1 LGLLINNLGLARGQR
16 DSGMSDLLQTL
27 LAERDYLVADGA
39 TGTNLFEA
47 GLMTGDSPE
56 LWNEEY
62 PDRIAELHRS
72 MVEAGADIILANTF
86 GCNRYR
92 MALHG
97 AQGRVTP
104 LNVAGARIA
113 RDVADAAGRPVVV
126 AGSMGPTGEIY
137 QPVGPLS
144 IADGSDA
151 FAEQAR
157 ALADGGVDV
166 LWIET
171 MSGKEEL
178 EAAVAGAAVT
188 GLPIVATMT
197 FDTNGFTMMG
207 LAPDAA
213 IQFAHT
219 LDTDLAAFGSN
230 CGIGPA
236 ALVDSVLGISGAA
249 SAGDV
254 VVAKGNCG
262 IPEYHDGHIHYSPRR
277 RRAHHRRLLRHLA
290 DASAGNDRGAGGP
303 RAGPAPRPRRYRGE
317 TGPAGG
323 RRGCLGA
330 RRRIIGTP
338 PKPPPAGLGFDSP
351 LRTIVCSGIRQPAA
365 VLKFRYRRSAFPTKS
380 LMFSSTSAFSRCSEP
395 GPSVDSSACL

>member
-1 LGLLINNLGLARGQR
+1 
-16 DSGMSDLLQTL
+16 MSDLLTTL
-27 LAERDYLVADGA
+27 LGERDYLVADGA

-56 LWNEEY
+56 LWNVDH
-62 PDRIAELHRS
+62 PDRILALHKG
-72 MVEAGADIILANTF
+72 MIEAGADIVLTNTF

-97 AQGRVTP
+97 AEARVAE
-104 LNVAGARIA
+104 LNIAGARIA
-113 RDVADAAGRPVVV
+113 REAANAAGRPVVV

-144 IADGSDA
+144 IEDGTAA

-157 ALADGGVDV
+157 ALAEGGVDV

-178 EAAVAGAAVT
+178 EAAVAGAATT

-197 FDTNGFTMMG
+197 FDTNGRTMMG

-213 IQFAHT
+213 IRFAHT
-219 LDTDLAAFGSN
+219 LDAGLAAFGSN

-249 SAGDV
+249 DAGDV
-254 VVAKGNCG
+254 IVAKGNCG
-262 IPEYHDGHIHYSPRR
+262 IPQYHDGHIHYSGTPEIMADYARLARDAGARIIGGCCGTSPVHLKAVVNALKGYEPGPRPSRADIEAKLGKFTAGADALERAANAGERRQSRR
-277 RRAHHRRLLRHLA
+277 RR
-290 DASAGNDRGAGGP
+290 G
-303 RAGPAPRPRRYRGE
+303 
-317 TGPAGG
+317 
-323 RRGCLGA
+323 
-330 RRRIIGTP
+330 
-338 PKPPPAGLGFDSP
+338 
-351 LRTIVCSGIRQPAA
+351 
-365 VLKFRYRRSAFPTKS
+365 
-380 LMFSSTSAFSRCSEP
+380 
-395 GPSVDSSACL
+395 

>member
-1 LGLLINNLGLARGQR
+1 
-16 DSGMSDLLQTL
+16 MSDLLHSL

-56 LWNEEY
+56 LWNIDH
-62 PDRIAELHRS
+62 PDRIADLHRG
-72 MVEAGADIILANTF
+72 MAEAGADIILTNTF

-97 AQGRVTP
+97 AQDRVAE

-113 RDVADAAGRPVVV
+113 REVADAAGRPVVV

-144 IADGSDA
+144 IEDGREA

-157 ALADGGVDV
+157 ALAEGGVDV

-178 EAAVAGAAVT
+178 EAAVMGAAVT

-197 FDTNGFTMMG
+197 FDTNGHTMMG

-213 IQFAHT
+213 IEFAHT
-219 LDTDLAAFGSN
+219 LDAGLAAFGSN

-249 SAGDV
+249 NADDV

-262 IPEYHDGHIHYSPRR
+262 IPEYHDGHIHYSGTPEIMANYARLARDAGARIIGGCCGTSPVHLRAIVEALDGYEPGPRPERADIEAKLGKLAAGADALEQAAAATERRRSRR
-277 RRAHHRRLLRHLA
+277 RR
-290 DASAGNDRGAGGP
+290 G
-303 RAGPAPRPRRYRGE
+303 
-317 TGPAGG
+317 
-323 RRGCLGA
+323 
-330 RRRIIGTP
+330 
-338 PKPPPAGLGFDSP
+338 
-351 LRTIVCSGIRQPAA
+351 
-365 VLKFRYRRSAFPTKS
+365 
-380 LMFSSTSAFSRCSEP
+380 
-395 GPSVDSSACL
+395 

>member
-1 LGLLINNLGLARGQR
+1 
-16 DSGMSDLLQTL
+16 MSDLLHTL

-56 LWNEEY
+56 LWNIDH
-62 PDRIAELHRS
+62 PDRIAALHRG
-72 MVEAGADIILANTF
+72 MAGAGADIILTNTF

-92 MALHG
+92 MMLHG
-97 AQGRVTP
+97 AQDRVAE
-104 LNVAGARIA
+104 LNIAGAKIA
-113 RDVADAAGRPVVV
+113 REVADAAGRPVIV

-144 IADGSDA
+144 IEDGREA

-157 ALADGGVDV
+157 ALAEGGVDV

-178 EAAVAGAAVT
+178 KAAVAGAAVT

-197 FDTNGFTMMG
+197 FDTNGHTMMG

-219 LDTDLAAFGSN
+219 LDTGLAAFGSN
-230 CGIGPA
+230 CGIGPS

-249 SAGDV
+249 DEGDV
-254 VVAKGNCG
+254 IVAKGNCG
-262 IPEYHDGHIHYSPRR
+262 IPEYHDGHIHYSGTPEIMADYARLARDAGARIIGGCCGTSPVHLRAIVEALDGYEPGPRPGRADIEAKLGALAAGSEALQRAADSTERRRSRR
-277 RRAHHRRLLRHLA
+277 RR
-290 DASAGNDRGAGGP
+290 G
-303 RAGPAPRPRRYRGE
+303 
-317 TGPAGG
+317 
-323 RRGCLGA
+323 
-330 RRRIIGTP
+330 
-338 PKPPPAGLGFDSP
+338 
-351 LRTIVCSGIRQPAA
+351 
-365 VLKFRYRRSAFPTKS
+365 
-380 LMFSSTSAFSRCSEP
+380 
-395 GPSVDSSACL
+395 

>member
-1 LGLLINNLGLARGQR
+1 
-16 DSGMSDLLQTL
+16 MSDLLHTL

-56 LWNEEY
+56 LWNIDH
-62 PDRIAELHRS
+62 PDRIAALHS
-72 MVEAGADIILANTF
+72 GMVEAGADIILTNTF

-92 MALHG
+92 MMLHG
-97 AQGRVTP
+97 AQDRVTE
-104 LNVAGARIA
+104 LNIAGARIA
-113 RDVADAAGRPVVV
+113 REVADAAGRPVVV

-137 QPVGPLS
+137 QPVGTLS
-144 IADGSDA
+144 IEDGREA

-157 ALADGGVDV
+157 ALAEGGVDV

-178 EAAVAGAAVT
+178 EAAVAGASVT

-197 FDTNGFTMMG
+197 FDTNGRTMMG

-219 LDTDLAAFGSN
+219 LDAGLVAFGSN

-249 SAGDV
+249 NEGDV
-254 VVAKGNCG
+254 IVAKGNCG
-262 IPEYHDGHIHYSPRR
+262 IPQYHDGHIHYSGTPEIMADYARLARDAGARIIGGCCGTSPIHLRAIVKALKDYQPGPRPGRGEIEAKLGKLAAGADALARAAESTERRQSRR
-277 RRAHHRRLLRHLA
+277 RR
-290 DASAGNDRGAGGP
+290 S
-303 RAGPAPRPRRYRGE
+303 
-317 TGPAGG
+317 
-323 RRGCLGA
+323 
-330 RRRIIGTP
+330 
-338 PKPPPAGLGFDSP
+338 
-351 LRTIVCSGIRQPAA
+351 
-365 VLKFRYRRSAFPTKS
+365 
-380 LMFSSTSAFSRCSEP
+380 
-395 GPSVDSSACL
+395 

>member
-1 LGLLINNLGLARGQR
+1 
-16 DSGMSDLLQTL
+16 MSDLLHTL

-56 LWNEEY
+56 LWNVDH
-62 PDRIAELHRS
+62 PDRIAALHQG
-72 MVEAGADIILANTF
+72 MVDAGADIVLTNTF

-92 MALHG
+92 MMLHG
-97 AQGRVTP
+97 AETRVVE
-104 LNVAGARIA
+104 LNLAAAKIA
-113 RDVADAAGRPVVV
+113 REVADAAGRPVVV

-144 IADGSDA
+144 IEDGREA

-157 ALADGGVDV
+157 ALAEGGVDV

-197 FDTNGFTMMG
+197 FDTNGHTMMG

-219 LDTDLAAFGSN
+219 LDAGLAAFGSN

-249 SAGDV
+249 DEGDII
-254 VVAKGNCG
+254 VAKGNCG
-262 IPEYHDGHIHYSPRR
+262 IPQYLDGRIHYTGTPEVMADYARLARDAGARIIGGCCGTSPVHLRAVVEALKDYTPGPRPNRDDIEAKLGALTAGADALERAAESTERRKSRR
-277 RRAHHRRLLRHLA
+277 RR
-290 DASAGNDRGAGGP
+290 G
-303 RAGPAPRPRRYRGE
+303 
-317 TGPAGG
+317 
-323 RRGCLGA
+323 
-330 RRRIIGTP
+330 
-338 PKPPPAGLGFDSP
+338 
-351 LRTIVCSGIRQPAA
+351 
-365 VLKFRYRRSAFPTKS
+365 
-380 LMFSSTSAFSRCSEP
+380 
-395 GPSVDSSACL
+395 

>member
-1 LGLLINNLGLARGQR
+1 
-16 DSGMSDLLQTL
+16 MSDLLHTL

-56 LWNEEY
+56 LWNIDH
-62 PDRIAELHRS
+62 PDRIAALHRG
-72 MVEAGADIILANTF
+72 MAEAGADIILTNTF

-92 MALHG
+92 MMLHG
-97 AQGRVTP
+97 AQDRVVE
-104 LNVAGARIA
+104 LNIAGAGIA
-113 RDVADAAGRPVVV
+113 REVADAAGRPVVV

-144 IADGSDA
+144 IEDGRAA

-197 FDTNGFTMMG
+197 FDTNGRTMMG

-219 LDTDLAAFGSN
+219 LDAGLAAFGSN

-249 SAGDV
+249 NTDDI

-262 IPEYHDGHIHYSPRR
+262 IPEYHDGHIHYTGTPEVMADYARLARDAGARIIGGCCGTSPVHLRAIVEALDGYEPGPRPGRADIEAKLGALAAGADALERAAEATERRQSRR
-277 RRAHHRRLLRHLA
+277 RR
-290 DASAGNDRGAGGP
+290 G
-303 RAGPAPRPRRYRGE
+303 
-317 TGPAGG
+317 
-323 RRGCLGA
+323 
-330 RRRIIGTP
+330 
-338 PKPPPAGLGFDSP
+338 
-351 LRTIVCSGIRQPAA
+351 
-365 VLKFRYRRSAFPTKS
+365 
-380 LMFSSTSAFSRCSEP
+380 
-395 GPSVDSSACL
+395 

>member
-1 LGLLINNLGLARGQR
+1 
-16 DSGMSDLLQTL
+16 MSDLLHTL

-56 LWNEEY
+56 LWNVDH
-62 PDRIAELHRS
+62 PDRIAALHQG
-72 MVEAGADIILANTF
+72 MVEAGADIVLTNTF

-92 MALHG
+92 MMLHG
-97 AQGRVTP
+97 AETRVAE
-104 LNVAGARIA
+104 LNLAGAKIAREVAG
-113 RDVADAAGRPVVV
+113 AAGRPVVV

-144 IADGSDA
+144 IEDGREA

-157 ALADGGVDV
+157 ALAEGGVDV

-197 FDTNGFTMMG
+197 FDTNGHTMMG

-219 LDTDLAAFGSN
+219 LDAGLAAFGSN

-249 SAGDV
+249 EEGDV
-254 VVAKGNCG
+254 IVAKGNCG
-262 IPEYHDGHIHYSPRR
+262 IPQYLDGHIHYSGTPEIM
-277 RRAHHRRLLRHLA
+277 ADYARLAR
-290 DASAGNDRGAGGP
+290 DAGA
-303 RAGPAPRPRRYRGE
+303 
-317 TGPAGG
+317 
-323 RRGCLGA
+323 
-330 RRRIIGTP
+330 RIIGGCCGT
-338 PKPPPAGLGFDSP
+338 SP
-351 LRTIVCSGIRQPAA
+351 VHLRA
-365 VLKFRYRRSAFPTKS
+365 VVEALKDYT
-380 LMFSSTSAFSRCSEP
+380 P
-395 GPSVDSSACL
+395 GPRPSREDIEA

>member
-1 LGLLINNLGLARGQR
+1 
-16 DSGMSDLLQTL
+16 MSDLLKTL

-39 TGTNLFEA
+39 MGTNLFEA

-56 LWNEEY
+56 LWNIDHA
-62 PDRIAELHRS
+62 DRIAAVHRG
-72 MVEAGADIILANTF
+72 MVEAGADIILTNTF

-97 AQGRVTP
+97 AESRVAE
-104 LNVAGARIA
+104 LNIAGARIA
-113 RDVADAAGRPVVV
+113 REVADAANRPVVV

-144 IADGSDA
+144 IEDGTAA
-151 FAEQAR
+151 FAEQAQ
-157 ALADGGVDV
+157 ALAEGGADV

-197 FDTNGFTMMG
+197 FDTNGRTMMG
-207 LAPDAA
+207 LAPGPA

-219 LDTDLAAFGSN
+219 LDKGLVAFGSN

-249 SAGDV
+249 DVHDV

-262 IPEYHDGHIHYSPRR
+262 IPQYRDGHIHYSGTPEIMADYARLARDAGARIIGGCCGTSPVHLKAIVEALADYQPGPRPGRGDIVAKLGELAAGADALERAAEAGERRQRR
-277 RRAHHRRLLRHLA
+277 RR
-290 DASAGNDRGAGGP
+290 RG
-303 RAGPAPRPRRYRGE
+303 
-317 TGPAGG
+317 
-323 RRGCLGA
+323 
-330 RRRIIGTP
+330 
-338 PKPPPAGLGFDSP
+338 
-351 LRTIVCSGIRQPAA
+351 
-365 VLKFRYRRSAFPTKS
+365 
-380 LMFSSTSAFSRCSEP
+380 
-395 GPSVDSSACL
+395 

>member
-1 LGLLINNLGLARGQR
+1 
-16 DSGMSDLLQTL
+16 MSDLLQTL

-56 LWNEEY
+56 LWNVDH
-62 PDRIAELHRS
+62 PDRIAALHQG
-72 MVEAGADIILANTF
+72 MVDAGADIVLTNTF

-92 MALHG
+92 MMLHG
-97 AQGRVTP
+97 AQDRVAE
-104 LNVAGARIA
+104 LNIAGARIA
-113 RDVADAAGRPVVV
+113 RQVAAAAGRPVVV

-137 QPVGPLS
+137 QPVGTLS
-144 IADGSDA
+144 IEDGTAA

-157 ALADGGVDV
+157 ALAEGGVDV

-178 EAAVAGAAVT
+178 EAAVAGAAVA

-197 FDTNGFTMMG
+197 FDTNGRTMMG

-219 LDTDLAAFGSN
+219 LDASLAAFGSN

-249 SAGDV
+249 DAGDV
-254 VVAKGNCG
+254 IVAKGNCG
-262 IPEYHDGHIHYSPRR
+262 IPQYRDGHIHYSGTPEIMADYARLARDAGARIIGGCCGTSPMHLKAVVEALKDYTPGPRPGRADIEAKLGALAAGADALERAAEATERRKSRR
-277 RRAHHRRLLRHLA
+277 RR
-290 DASAGNDRGAGGP
+290 G
-303 RAGPAPRPRRYRGE
+303 
-317 TGPAGG
+317 
-323 RRGCLGA
+323 
-330 RRRIIGTP
+330 
-338 PKPPPAGLGFDSP
+338 
-351 LRTIVCSGIRQPAA
+351 
-365 VLKFRYRRSAFPTKS
+365 
-380 LMFSSTSAFSRCSEP
+380 
-395 GPSVDSSACL
+395 

>member
-1 LGLLINNLGLARGQR
+1 
-16 DSGMSDLLQTL
+16 MSDLLHSL

-56 LWNEEY
+56 LWNIDH
-62 PDRIAELHRS
+62 PDRIADLHRG
-72 MVEAGADIILANTF
+72 MAEAGADIILTNTF

-97 AQGRVTP
+97 AQDRVAE

-113 RDVADAAGRPVVV
+113 REVADAAGRPVVV

-144 IADGSDA
+144 IEDGREA

-157 ALADGGVDV
+157 ALAEGGVDV

-178 EAAVAGAAVT
+178 EAAVMGAAVT
-188 GLPIVATMT
+188 GLPTVATMT
-197 FDTNGFTMMG
+197 FDTNGHTMMG

-213 IQFAHT
+213 IEFAHT
-219 LDTDLAAFGSN
+219 LDAGLAAFGSN

-249 SAGDV
+249 NADDV

-262 IPEYHDGHIHYSPRR
+262 IPEYHDGHIHYSGTPEIMANYARLARDAGARIIGGCCGTSPVHLRAIVEALDGYEPGPRPERADIEAKLGKLAAGADALEQAAAATERRRSRR
-277 RRAHHRRLLRHLA
+277 RR
-290 DASAGNDRGAGGP
+290 G
-303 RAGPAPRPRRYRGE
+303 
-317 TGPAGG
+317 
-323 RRGCLGA
+323 
-330 RRRIIGTP
+330 
-338 PKPPPAGLGFDSP
+338 
-351 LRTIVCSGIRQPAA
+351 
-365 VLKFRYRRSAFPTKS
+365 
-380 LMFSSTSAFSRCSEP
+380 
-395 GPSVDSSACL
+395 

>member
-97 AQGRVTP
+97 AQDRVTP
-104 LNVAGARIA
+104 LNIAGARIA
-113 RDVADAAGRPVVV
+113 RDVVDAAGRPVVV

-262 IPEYHDGHIHYSPRR
+262 IPEYHDGHIHYSGTPEVMADYARMARDAGARIIGGCCGTSPMHLRAMIEALEGHEPGPRPGRADIEAKLGPLAAGADALARAAESSERRRSRR
-277 RRAHHRRLLRHLA
+277 RR
-290 DASAGNDRGAGGP
+290 G
-303 RAGPAPRPRRYRGE
+303 
-317 TGPAGG
+317 
-323 RRGCLGA
+323 
-330 RRRIIGTP
+330 
-338 PKPPPAGLGFDSP
+338 
-351 LRTIVCSGIRQPAA
+351 
-365 VLKFRYRRSAFPTKS
+365 
-380 LMFSSTSAFSRCSEP
+380 
-395 GPSVDSSACL
+395 